1 MKDITSRTRKKEQD
15 RKKFKNLDEILKFS
29 ETKEKMK
36 KYLIELSQEDRF
48 DQLFQRFG
56 YRITFNPAMDG
67 RCQFA
72 ALSQQLQ
79 EHGITD
85 ISPNDLRE
93 STVNYLIEFRRGS
106 SFSTRGDFVTF
117 LDPERNSSYNDY
129 VNQMRLN
136 TTFGDHITLQA
147 ISELYFVRIQVV
159 SSHGRN
165 YDTII
170 VPQENGIENIPTLR
184 IGHDIDSLHYLSVS
198 PIVDFNIERMSDGM
212 HSEMSGRT
220 DREHDDDDCRMND
233 GIVGELSGRA
243 DREHDDDDCR
253 MNDGVVGEL
262 SGRADREHDDDD
274 CRMNDGVEGELSDR
288 ADREHDDDDCR
299 MNDGVEGELSG
310 RADREHDD
318 DDCRMNDGVE
328 GELSGRADREHDDD
342 DCRMNDGVEGELS
355 DRADR
360 EYDDDDCR
368 MNDGV
373 EGELSGRADREHDE
387 ENEYGIIYLHDVKEK
402 LPKQLVISARSLME
416 LSGSRAS
423 GISLELRDVLSNIER
438 PMQPNGRMIRWD
450 QAILGLTMLMH
461 GWYAI
466 ITLRWT

>member
-36 KYLIELSQEDRF
+36 KYLIELSQEERF

-72 ALSQQLQ
+72 ALSQQLR

-117 LDPERNSSYNDY
+117 LDPERYSSYNDY

-170 VPQENGIENIPTLR
+170 VPQENGIENIPTLT

-233 GIVGELSGRA
+233 GI
-243 DREHDDDDCR
+243 
-253 MNDGVVGEL
+253 
-262 SGRADREHDDDD
+262 
-274 CRMNDGVEGELSDR
+274 
-288 ADREHDDDDCR
+288 
-299 MNDGVEGELSG
+299 EGELSG
-310 RADREHDD
+310 RADREH
-318 DDCRMNDGVE
+318 
-328 GELSGRADREHDDD
+328 
-342 DCRMNDGVEGELS
+342 
-355 DRADR
+355 
-360 EYDDDDCR
+360 DDDDCR

-423 GISLELRDVLSNIER
+423 GISLEFRDVLSNIER

-466 ITLRWT
+466 TTLRWA

>member
-1 MKDITSRTRKKEQD
+1 MAKVMKRNIMRSKDFETDWVYVKDITSRTRKKEQD

-72 ALSQQLQ
+72 ALSQQLR

-106 SFSTRGDFVTF
+106 SFNTRGDFVTF
-117 LDPERNSSYNDY
+117 LDPERYSSYNDY

-170 VPQENGIENIPTLR
+170 VPQENGIENIPTLT
-184 IGHDIDSLHYLSVS
+184 IGHNIDSLHYLSVS

-233 GIVGELSGRA
+233 G
-243 DREHDDDDCR
+243 
-253 MNDGVVGEL
+253 VVGEL
-262 SGRADREHDDDD
+262 SG
-274 CRMNDGVEGELSDR
+274 R

-328 GELSGRADREHDDD
+328 GELSGRADREH
-342 DCRMNDGVEGELS
+342 
-355 DRADR
+355 
-360 EYDDDDCR
+360 DDDDCR

-466 ITLRWT
+466 TT

>member
-1 MKDITSRTRKKEQD
+1 MVNAALKMKPLPIYSLNERVLVRYPFKYGKRAPRKRFGIIAKVMKRNIMRSKYRYKDPESKDFETDWVYVKDITSRTRKKEQD

-72 ALSQQLQ
+72 ALSQQLR

-117 LDPERNSSYNDY
+117 LDPERYSSYNDY

-170 VPQENGIENIPTLR
+170 VPQENGMENIPTLT

-233 GIVGELSGRA
+233 G
-243 DREHDDDDCR
+243 
-253 MNDGVVGEL
+253 VV
-262 SGRADREHDDDD
+262 
-274 CRMNDGVEGELSDR
+274 
-288 ADREHDDDDCR
+288 
-299 MNDGVEGELSG
+299 GELSG

-328 GELSGRADREHDDD
+328 GELSGRADREH
-342 DCRMNDGVEGELS
+342 
-355 DRADR
+355 
-360 EYDDDDCR
+360 
-368 MNDGV
+368 
-373 EGELSGRADREHDE
+373 E

-402 LPKQLVISARSLME
+402 LPKQLVIPARSLME
-416 LSGSRAS
+416 LSISRAS

-438 PMQPNGRMIRWD
+438 PMQPNGRMLRWD

-466 ITLRWT
+466 ATLRWTGHKD